1 MRPTRLLLAL
11 TVGGCASAP
20 AVTMPAQAPVPA
32 ATAPAAAAERPA
44 AALPAG
50 AFSRPNAD
58 PFPSTYTPFPSRP
71 TVIRNVNILTAAG
84 PLIRNGAVL
93 MVDGKVAAV
102 GASVNAPAD
111 AIVIDGQGKYVTP
124 GLIDTHS
131 HLGVYPA
138 PNTAAHQDGNEATAP
153 VTAHVWAEHSVWPQD
168 PQFPRDLAGGT
179 TTIQV
184 LPGSANLIGGRSFT
198 AKLKL
203 KGSAREMRF
212 PGAPQGLKMA
222 CGENPK
228 RVYGSERNGLP
239 STRMGNV
246 HGYRKAF
253 QDALEYRRRWQKYD
267 RDLELWRQK
276 LLREEEKAKAPPAH
290 PAPGATAE
298 AGAKKPDEELGPL
311 DPPDP
316 PARDLELETLARVL
330 DGGILVHNHCYRADE
345 MNLMLDL
352 AREFRFK
359 IRSFHHAVEAYKLRD
374 RLASEGVAVSTWV
387 DWWGFKMESLDGV
400 RENAALVADAGARA
414 ILHSDSESE
423 VRHLNQEAAK
433 ALTAGRRLGLKLDD
447 NEALRWITA
456 NPAWALGVEEQT
468 GTLTVGKMGDV
479 VVWDRH
485 PFSVYAHA
493 EQVFID
499 GERVFERGKERQVTD
514 FELTLPQAG
523 DAALTPPT
531 PVGRIKPR
539 MITAVRGWR

>member
-71 TVIRNVNILTAAG
+71 TVIRTVNILTAAG

-184 LPGSANLIGGRSFT
+184 LPGSANLIGGRSVT
-198 AKLKL
+198 LKVVPSR
-203 KGSAREMRF
+203 SAQGMKF
-212 PGAPQGLKMA
+212 PGAPYGLKMA

-228 RVYGSERNGLP
+228 RVYASRGP
-239 STRMGNV
+239 STRMANV
-246 HGYRKAF
+246 AGYRAAWIGA
-253 QDALEYRRRWQKYD
+253 DAYRRRWD
-267 RDLELWRQK
+267 AWL
-276 LLREEEKAKAPPAH
+276 AKPE
-290 PAPGATAE
+290 G
-298 AGAKKPDEELGPL
+298 
-311 DPPDP
+311 DP
-316 PARDLELETLARVL
+316 PARDLNNETLAEVL
-330 DGGILVHNHCYRADE
+330 RGNSLVHNHCYQADE
-345 MNLMLDL
+345 MMQMIDI
-352 AREFRFK
+352 AKEFGYR
-359 IRSFHHAVEAYKLRD
+359 IRSFHHGVEAYKIAD
-374 RLASEGVAVSTWV
+374 VLAREGISASIWS
-387 DWWGFKMESLDGV
+387 DWGGFKMEALDGV
-400 RENAALVADAGARA
+400 KTNVGLVHVAGART
-414 ILHSDSESE
+414 IVHSDDASYSQ
-423 VRHLNQEAAK
+423 RLNQEAAK
-433 ALTAGRRLGLKLDD
+433 SLAAARAIGLAISDED
-447 NEALRWITA
+447 AIRWITINA
-456 NPAWALGVEEQT
+456 AWALGIERVT
-468 GTLTVGKMGDV
+468 GSLEVGKNADLVLWSG
-479 VVWDRH
+479 H
-485 PFSVYAHA
+485 PFSVYTRA
-493 EQVFID
+493 EKVWVD
-499 GERVFERGKERQVTD
+499 GAMLYDRADATQQWRTD
-514 FELTLPQAG
+514 FELGYVPNAG
-523 DAALTPPT
+523 
-531 PVGRIKPR
+531 GIR
-539 MITAVRGWR
+539 